1 MRKIL
6 NLMVVITILVAIS
19 ACGNNNRE
27 RNNNAYAKQ
36 LTLCQQK
43 AVDYENEIR
52 ELTTRISEY
61 EKMDSAIAAEDGLII
76 EVEKHLEGINLS
88 ALGILP
94 MWSGMSVTYT
104 TEVITSNP
112 TLDGGFRWAVID
124 IFQESGYSFLR
135 KSFIANPIVWQKV
148 FLTEQEQITWFK
160 KRFNLP
166 VVNQEIL
173 PYLKDEYSS
182 DGFKK
187 EYLPAFKKFYAIHS
201 VSSTEG
207 VWNHPQWDEFENT
220 FFKQF
225 PDAFGGNSSNFA
237 KAYKL
242 WRTSYTIPQAA
253 RKVLANVIEQY
264 NAL

>member
-1 MRKIL
+1 
-6 NLMVVITILVAIS
+6 MVVVTILVAIS

-27 RNNNAYAKQ
+27 RNNNVYAKQ
-36 LTLCQQK
+36 LAQCQQK
-43 AVDYENEIR
+43 TLDYENEIR
-52 ELTTRISEY
+52 YLSQKISEY
-61 EKMDSAIAAEDGLII
+61 EEMDSARNAEEGIMI
-76 EVEKHLEGINLS
+76 EVEKHLEGVDLS

-94 MWSGMSVTYT
+94 MWNGIPAIYVA
-104 TEVITSNP
+104 EVITSNS
-112 TLDGGFRWAVID
+112 TLDGGFRCAMID
-124 IFQESGYSFLR
+124 VFQESGYSFIR
-135 KSFIANPIVWQKV
+135 KSFIANPGVWQKV
-148 FLTEQEQITWFK
+148 FWAEQEQIAWFK

-187 EYLPAFKKFYAIHS
+187 EYLTAFKKFYAIHS

-207 VWNHPQWDEFENT
+207 VWNHPQWDGFENT

-225 PDAFGGNSSNFA
+225 PDAFGGNSSDFA